1 MTEKIKSKEKKSYPP
16 SNRNFARNFALIL
29 GFILIAIVFLLKY
42 NPQLLDGF
50 FKQKS
55 LPVTQ
60 PVEQIDKDKSASEES
75 YSVGPEPPL
84 LSFAPEGSEVILD
97 DEDSAT
103 EEDVESQE
111 QHPYEIEVERDE
123 FAEQNADSS
132 EKQAKLV
139 SVLNNYRLFLANAD
153 ELIAKFR
160 QDKVFYNE
168 LIVFNSSTHPERI
181 KNILFLLED
190 YNKMLS
196 NMECVATDKFVKFF
210 SSKPWNKFIKITK
223 ICKGSED
230 RKQLK
235 DEINKNLDVFINYIY
250 SLELQESFIK

>member
-1 MTEKIKSKEKKSYPP
+1 MTEKIKSKEKKSHPQ
-16 SNRNFARNFALIL
+16 SNRNFSRNFALTL
-29 GFILIAIVFLLKY
+29 GFILVAIVFLVKY

-50 FKQKS
+50 LKQKS
-55 LPVTQ
+55 LPINHLG
-60 PVEQIDKDKSASEES
+60 EQIDKENSASEES

-84 LSFAPEGSEVILD
+84 LSFSPEGSEVVLD
-97 DEDSAT
+97 EEDRQT
-103 EEDVESQE
+103 EEDVESE
-111 QHPYEIEVERDE
+111 EPHPYEIEVERDE
-123 FAEQNADSS
+123 FAKQNANSS

-168 LIVFNSSTHPERI
+168 LKVFNSSFHPEKI
-181 KNILFLLED
+181 KNTLFLLEE

-196 NMECVATDKFVKFF
+196 NMECVATDKFVKIF

-223 ICKGSED
+223 ICKASED

-235 DEINKNLDVFINYIY
+235 DKINKDLAEFINYIY

>member
-1 MTEKIKSKEKKSYPP
+1 MTEKIKSKEKKNSPQ
-16 SNRNFARNFALIL
+16 SNRNFSRNFALTL
-29 GFILIAIVFLLKY
+29 GFILVAIIFLVKY

-55 LPVTQ
+55 LPV
-60 PVEQIDKDKSASEES
+60 DKDKSASEES

-84 LSFAPEGSEVILD
+84 LSFSPEGSEVVLD
-97 DEDSAT
+97 DEDRET
-103 EEDVESQE
+103 EEDVELEE

-123 FAEQNADSS
+123 FVKQNADSS

-153 ELIAKFR
+153 ELLAKFR

-168 LIVFNSSTHPERI
+168 LKIFNSSSHPERI
-181 KNILFLLED
+181 KNTLFLLED

-196 NMECVATDKFVKFF
+196 NMECVANDKFVKIF

-223 ICKGSED
+223 ICKASEE

-235 DEINKNLDVFINYIY
+235 DEINKDLAVFINYIY